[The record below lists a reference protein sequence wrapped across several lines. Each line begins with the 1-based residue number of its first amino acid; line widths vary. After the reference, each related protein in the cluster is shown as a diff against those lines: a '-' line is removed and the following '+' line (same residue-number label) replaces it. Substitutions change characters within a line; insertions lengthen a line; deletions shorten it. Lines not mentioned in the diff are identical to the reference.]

1 MDKKILNPFFDD
13 SLEATNLPNKGL
25 ILHKSPVFELR
36 NKMNQKIIYAKTE
49 IFDKKFNWEIDKD
62 TKPRIMLSKMNL
74 RFLKETLA
82 SKIYEDFLKELK
94 AREIG
99 SLIPFNILNE
109 VVPNEIDEREETVKR
124 KISEIKKDIELNNVI
139 LKDNK
144 EMEIIQIKD
153 DKDNNCLINS
163 DAEQLSQDIGY
174 NLEQFKKIIENNRN
188 YKDTPE
194 KRWQYLSKRLGL
206 RKIAKLL
213 HAIRSVIVAMK
224 AVYEENVTLK
234 DKIKYYQ
241 ILTDKDNEIF
251 INFITQKRKS
261 NVYILGE
268 HYIEDGD
275 DAEIL
280 FPSQNPELSES
291 LTDIDN
297 NIIEFLYK
305 EKNDQNPKQTRKT
318 LRYFYKEKNILIGNL
333 TDEGKSGL
341 INDNLRGN
349 FLEEGRKRISW
360 ENEDEKRIIN
370 QSKVSILGQEIIQK
384 ENEDNIQAF
393 HGQKEFI
400 GIKDEQFLPNEKS
413 LCPNMGNKW
422 ELPERVLPSDVNEWD
437 KIEWNKYDG
446 IKIFCNNSEPKLDNI
461 RQGEYIGDCYFL
473 SALGSLCNEENN
485 NNNYLKDMISLIKTK
500 GKLIIYYVRFNI
512 NGKRKYV
519 LVDNF
524 FPVMLTNGKNVLCFG
539 SSFEKELW
547 VSIFEKAW
555 AKINGS
561 YAQISYGGFCK
572 EAFDILTDAYTESYQ
587 ITGRNDERK
596 QQLWKIL
603 VKANKNNYVICA
615 GTRNFSLW
623 EKFFSTGLIASHA
636 YSIIGIFD
644 LKEENL
650 KLVKLRNPWGEKEYN
665 GDWSDKSPKWNEK
678 IKKKVNFKE
687 VKDDGIFYMSYDD
700 FIYYFKILEI
710 LKIKK
715 DYKIIASCKIEKTEA
730 YKCQII
736 EFEVEQNNTHVFI
749 NLYQKNPRIVR
760 KKGDYYPQPVKSFI
774 ILAKKEKS
782 KFKND
787 YNYTFIKTIT
797 ESRVHSAIEAEL
809 NKGTYI
815 VFCDVN
821 YRFVYNDIY
830 GYYLTFYSHQS
841 NKLKIENITNKMNG
855 VERSNLLSKVLYNY
869 YESNKTKFDKD
880 KTYNNIDVYKHK
892 QYDELFPF
900 IILLFK
906 NQKGIDPQETYLFF
920 SLNKKLNEKNA
931 CIYNDIDASEF
942 DNFTFKQIK
951 KNNTIILLMGYQL
964 TDKFSFDY
972 SLWNNKKKLENPIFN
987 DGCEYN
993 VKDNIQ
999 SYIIYAEKKK
1009 GIILGLQ
1016 ETKGIETK
1024 VGIQLEGLI
1033 CINPEYDNCNN
1044 ENEGI
1049 HISLKAGEKKIL
1061 NLRLR
1066 PGCNKYGY
1074 TLNI

>member
-1 MDKKILNPFFDD
+1 
-13 SLEATNLPNKGL
+13 
-25 ILHKSPVFELR
+25 
-36 NKMNQKIIYAKTE
+36 
-49 IFDKKFNWEIDKD
+49 
-62 TKPRIMLSKMNL
+62 
-74 RFLKETLA
+74 
-82 SKIYEDFLKELK
+82 
-94 AREIG
+94 
-99 SLIPFNILNE
+99 
-109 VVPNEIDEREETVKR
+109 
-124 KISEIKKDIELNNVI
+124 
-139 LKDNK
+139 
-144 EMEIIQIKD
+144 
-153 DKDNNCLINS
+153 
-163 DAEQLSQDIGY
+163 
-174 NLEQFKKIIENNRN
+174 
-188 YKDTPE
+188 
-194 KRWQYLSKRLGL
+194 
-206 RKIAKLL
+206 
-213 HAIRSVIVAMK
+213 
-224 AVYEENVTLK
+224 
-234 DKIKYYQ
+234 
-241 ILTDKDNEIF
+241 
-251 INFITQKRKS
+251 
-261 NVYILGE
+261 
-268 HYIEDGD
+268 
-275 DAEIL
+275 
-280 FPSQNPELSES
+280 
-291 LTDIDN
+291 
-297 NIIEFLYK
+297 
-305 EKNDQNPKQTRKT
+305 
-318 LRYFYKEKNILIGNL
+318 
-333 TDEGKSGL
+333 
-341 INDNLRGN
+341 
-349 FLEEGRKRISW
+349 
-360 ENEDEKRIIN
+360 
-370 QSKVSILGQEIIQK
+370 
-384 ENEDNIQAF
+384 
-393 HGQKEFI
+393 
-400 GIKDEQFLPNEKS
+400 
-413 LCPNMGNKW
+413 
-422 ELPERVLPSDVNEWD
+422 
-437 KIEWNKYDG
+437 
-446 IKIFCNNSEPKLDNI
+446 
-461 RQGEYIGDCYFL
+461 
-473 SALGSLCNEENN
+473 
-485 NNNYLKDMISLIKTK
+485 
-500 GKLIIYYVRFNI
+500 
-512 NGKRKYV
+512 
-519 LVDNF
+519 
-524 FPVMLTNGKNVLCFG
+524 
-539 SSFEKELW
+539 
-547 VSIFEKAW
+547 
-555 AKINGS
+555 
-561 YAQISYGGFCK
+561 
-572 EAFDILTDAYTESYQ
+572 
-587 ITGRNDERK
+587 
-596 QQLWKIL
+596 
-603 VKANKNNYVICA
+603 
-615 GTRNFSLW
+615 
-623 EKFFSTGLIASHA
+623 
-636 YSIIGIFD
+636 
-644 LKEENL
+644 
-650 KLVKLRNPWGEKEYN
+650 
-665 GDWSDKSPKWNEK
+665 
-678 IKKKVNFKE
+678 
-687 VKDDGIFYMSYDD
+687 MSYDD

-830 GYYLTFYSHQS
+830 GCYLTFYSHQS

-906 NQKGIDPQETYLFF
+906 NQKGIDPQETYIFL
-920 SLNKKLNEKNA
+920 SLYKKLSEKNA

-942 DNFTFKQIK
+942 DNCTFKQIK